1 MDLMEKV
8 RHAMSGLMFGKSR
21 LARLNFRSTRAA
33 VCGERSRIHTKGTGF
48 TLIEIM
54 IVLAIIGMALS
65 VVIPRLSRGD
75 NKLFDELIT
84 SLQAMVQLGYTS
96 ALTTGQ
102 IHRVFFDVEHNRV
115 RLEKS
120 TGKVNAQGN
129 FDFEPLKIS
138 YVKTE
143 IQLDERFEIR
153 HFVIQGKDEIA
164 HAAGITTNEMWFFI
178 MPEGLAQEVT
188 LTIYDTLQGKEKT
201 LVMNPFTAQLRVS

>member
-1 MDLMEKV
+1 MGRMAKAL
-8 RHAMSGLMFGKSR
+8 HAMSGLMFGKSKIPQAK
-21 LARLNFRSTRAA
+21 L
-33 VCGERSRIHTKGTGF
+33 GDPGF

-65 VVIPRLSRGD
+65 VVIPRLARND
-75 NKLFDELIT
+75 NKLLDECIA

-96 ALTTGQ
+96 ALTTGR
-102 IHRVFFDVEHNRV
+102 IHRVFFDVEHNRI

-120 TGKVNAQGN
+120 TGKVNAQGK

-143 IQLDERFEIR
+143 LPLDDRFEIR
-153 HFVIQGKDEIA
+153 RFVIQGKDEMS

-188 LTIYDTLQGKEKT
+188 ITIYDSIQNTEKT
-201 LVMNPFTAQLRVS
+201 LVMNPFTAQLRIA